1 MATISAAE
9 TPLGAASQR
18 VQQAASQQP
27 TPQAQAQPSQPP
39 PSQPLQTA
47 APHGAVASILAQ
59 TAATGNAALRSSALL
74 VPRGAAM
81 RLAVALKP
89 GFGGGTASVLD
100 LPPLLLRD
108 DDSPAVVDAESGSPP
123 PLYYQEPVD
132 R

>member
-39 PSQPLQTA
+39 PSQPLQT